1 MGSPLVSRLR
11 PVSPGGWVMLQVG
24 IVGLPNVGKSSLFN
38 ALTVAGAP
46 AENYPF
52 CTVEPNVGTVAV
64 PDPRLPRIHAL
75 VGSAEMVPA
84 FIRFVDIAGL
94 VRGASQGEGLGNQF
108 LGQIR
113 EVDAIAH
120 VLRCFQDPG
129 VVHVMGSVDP
139 VRDMEI
145 VEVELALADLETL
158 GRRLEKVEKKARS
171 GEKDAIRE
179 LVVLERLSDALS
191 RGHSP
196 RSLPLTYQDRLLMKP
211 LNLLTMK
218 PVILVANVAENEVAG
233 GRNPFLQDLSG
244 RSSDP
249 QEGRTVVSLSAAVE
263 AELALLDP
271 EDRRAFME
279 DLGLEEAGLDLVI
292 GAAHQELDL
301 ITFFSTGEKQTR
313 AWTVTRGTRAPD
325 AAGLIHTDFQRG
337 FIRAEAI
344 GYQEF
349 EAQGSMK
356 AARDQGAIRSEGK
369 EYEVRDGDILLFRF
383 NV

>member
-1 MGSPLVSRLR
+1 
-11 PVSPGGWVMLQVG
+11 MLQVG

-38 ALTVAGAP
+38 ALTAAGAP

-64 PDPRLPRIHAL
+64 PDSRLPRIHTL
-75 VGSAEMVPA
+75 VGSAEMIPA

-129 VVHVMGSVDP
+129 VVHVMGSVHP
-139 VRDMEI
+139 MRDMEI
-145 VEVELALADLETL
+145 VEMELVLADLETV

-179 LVVLERLSDALS
+179 LAVLERLSDALS
-191 RGHSP
+191 RGRSA
-196 RSLPLTYQDRLLMKP
+196 RSLPLTSQEHLTIRS

-218 PVILVANVAENEVAG
+218 PVILVANVAEEEVAG
-233 GRNPFLQDLSG
+233 GNSPFLEELSG
-244 RSSDP
+244 EASGP
-249 QEGRTVVSLSAAVE
+249 EGTRRVVPLSAAME
-263 AELALLDP
+263 ADLALLEP
-271 EDRRAFME
+271 EDRRVFME
-279 DLGLEEAGLDLVI
+279 DLGLEKAGLHRVI
-292 GAAHQELDL
+292 GAAYEELDL

-313 AWTVTRGTRAPD
+313 AWPVTRGTRAPD
-325 AAGLIHTDFQRG
+325 AAGVIHTDFQRG

-344 GYQEF
+344 GFREF
-349 EAQGSMK
+349 EAFGSMK
-356 AARDQGAIRSEGK
+356 AARDEGAIRSEGK
-369 EYEVRDGDILLFRF
+369 EYEVRDGDILFFRF